1 MSVWFRGVEQMLR
14 RMFSAG
20 GRLTALVIALMLAI
34 FSLAGCQTVQGLG
47 RDITTAGEAGEE
59 LIER

>member
-1 MSVWFRGVEQMLR
+1 MVR
-14 RMFSAG
+14 RVF
-20 GRLTALVIALMLAI
+20 LVIALTFVI
-34 FSLAGCQTVQGLG
+34 FSLMGCQTVQGLG